1 MFNSGGIKDEKDTI
15 LPMRNSQFN
24 VCIGC
29 YNEDMY
35 QHRNIYS
42 VAKCTFPLPFH
53 FKVLQW
59 LNFEMP
65 TLRLLYLKTHSGC
78 RSLLCPPTASQNC
91 SGMNTPG
98 SGSPAMIHRN
108 WCTNFPVHLAPSSGI
123 TLRCIFYTI
132 SQIFLTRMKL
142 WIPEVLTGLKMT
154 LSTGSLLF
162 PVSLP

>member
-15 LPMRNSQFN
+15 PVRNSQFN
-24 VCIGC
+24 VCTGC
-29 YNEDMY
+29 CHEDMY

-42 VAKCTFPLPFH
+42 VAQCTFPLPFH

-59 LNFEMP
+59 LNFEMT

-78 RSLLCPPTASQNC
+78 WSLLCPPTVSQNC

-98 SGSPAMIHRN
+98 SSSPAMIHGN
-108 WCTNFPVHLAPSSGI
+108 WCTNSPVHLAPSSGI

-132 SQIFLTRMKL
+132 SQIFFTRIKL
-142 WIPEVLTGLKMT
+142 WIPKVLTGLKMT
-154 LSTGSLLF
+154 LSTGSLPF